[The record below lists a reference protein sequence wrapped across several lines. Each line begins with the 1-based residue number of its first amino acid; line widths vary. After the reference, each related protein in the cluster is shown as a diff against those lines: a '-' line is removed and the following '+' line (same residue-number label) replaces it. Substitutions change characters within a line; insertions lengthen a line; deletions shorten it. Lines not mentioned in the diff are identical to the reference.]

1 MKITVIHGQSHK
13 GSTYNIAKMLYDKL
27 EGDVTEFFLPRDFSS
42 FCVGCNSC
50 FKKSEKLC
58 PHYESLNPITSAID
72 NADVI
77 IFASPV
83 YVYHVT
89 AAMKTLLDHYGYRW
103 MIHRPEESMFRK
115 QVVCISTAAGG
126 GMKETTK
133 DIADSTF
140 FWGVAKTY
148 RIGFAVREVTWND
161 VNENIKE
168 KIKKQI
174 YSLANKIKKDYGNI
188 KPSIKT
194 KMLFY
199 LMRKLHQKKKIT
211 ENDYNYCKEKGWLDN
226 KRPWIK

>member
-1 MKITVIHGQSHK
+1 MKITVIHGQNHK
-13 GSTYNIAKMLYDKL
+13 GSTYNAAKMLYDKL
-27 EGDVTEFFLPRDFSS
+27 EGDVTEFFLPRDFNS
-42 FCVGCNSC
+42 FCVGCNNC

-58 PHYESLNPITSAID
+58 PHYESLTPITSAMD
-72 NADVI
+72 NADII

-161 VNENIKE
+161 VSEDIKE

-174 YSLANKIKKDYGNI
+174 YSLSKKIKKDYGHI

-211 ENDYNYCKEKGWLDN
+211 ENDYNYWKEKGWLKD
-226 KRPWIK
+226 KRPW

>member
-42 FCVGCNSC
+42 FCVGCSSC

-58 PHYESLNPITSAID
+58 PHYESLQPITSAID
-72 NADVI
+72 NADII

-174 YSLANKIKKDYGNI
+174 YSLANKIKKDYSNI
-188 KPSIKT
+188 KPYIKT

-211 ENDYNYCKEKGWLDN
+211 ENDYNYWKEKGWLDS

>member
-1 MKITVIHGQSHK
+1 MKITVIHGQNHN
-13 GSTYNIAKMLYDKL
+13 GSTYNAAKMLYDKL
-27 EGDVTEFFLPRDFSS
+27 GGDVTEFFLPRDFNY
-42 FCVGCNSC
+42 FCVGCNNC

-58 PHYESLNPITSAID
+58 PHYETLSPITSAMD
-72 NADVI
+72 NADII

-103 MIHRPEESMFRK
+103 MIHRPEESMFKK

-161 VNENIKE
+161 VSEDIKE

-211 ENDYNYCKEKGWLDN
+211 ENDYNYWQEKGWLKD
-226 KRPWIK
+226 KRPW

>member
-1 MKITVIHGQSHK
+1 MKITVIHGQNHK
-13 GSTYNIAKMLYDKL
+13 GSTYNAAKMLYDKL
-27 EGDVTEFFLPRDFSS
+27 DGDVTEFFLPRDFNS
-42 FCVGCNSC
+42 FCVGCNNC

-58 PHYESLNPITSAID
+58 PHYEALSSIASAID
-72 NADVI
+72 NADII

-148 RIGFAVREVTWND
+148 KIGFAVREVTWND
-161 VNENIKE
+161 VNEDIKE
-168 KIKKQI
+168 KIRKQI

-188 KPSIKT
+188 KLSIKT

-211 ENDYNYCKEKGWLDN
+211 ENDYNYWKEKGWLKD
-226 KRPWIK
+226 KRPW

>member
-1 MKITVIHGQSHK
+1 MKITVIHGQNHK
-13 GSTYNIAKMLYDKL
+13 GSTYNAAKMLYDKL
-27 EGDVTEFFLPRDFSS
+27 DGEVTEFFLPRDFNS
-42 FCVGCNSC
+42 FCVGCNNC

-58 PHYESLNPITSAID
+58 PHYESLTPITSAMD
-72 NADVI
+72 NADII

-140 FWGVAKTY
+140 FWGIAKTY

-161 VNENIKE
+161 VSEDIKE

-174 YSLANKIKKDYGNI
+174 YSLANKIKKDYDNI
-188 KPSIKT
+188 KPTIKT

-211 ENDYNYCKEKGWLDN
+211 ENDYNYWQEKGWLKD
-226 KRPWIK
+226 KRPW

>member
-1 MKITVIHGQSHK
+1 M
-13 GSTYNIAKMLYDKL
+13 
-27 EGDVTEFFLPRDFSS
+27 
-42 FCVGCNSC
+42 
-50 FKKSEKLC
+50 
-58 PHYESLNPITSAID
+58 
-72 NADVI
+72 
-77 IFASPV
+77 
-83 YVYHVT
+83 YHVK

-133 DIADSTF
+133 DIADSIF

-194 KMLFY
+194 KMLVY
-199 LMRKLHQKKKIT
+199 LMKKLHQKKKIT
-211 ENDYNYCKEKGWLDN
+211 ENDYNYWKEKGWLDN

>member
-1 MKITVIHGQSHK
+1 MKITVIHGQNHK
-13 GSTYNIAKMLYDKL
+13 GSTYNAAKMLYDKL
-27 EGDVTEFFLPRDFSS
+27 DGDVTEFFLPRDFNS
-42 FCVGCNSC
+42 FCVGCNNC

-58 PHYESLNPITSAID
+58 PHYEALSSITSAID
-72 NADVI
+72 NADII

-148 RIGFAVREVTWND
+148 KIGFAVREVTWND
-161 VNENIKE
+161 VNEDIKE
-168 KIKKQI
+168 KIRKQI

-188 KPSIKT
+188 KLSIKT

-211 ENDYNYCKEKGWLDN
+211 ENDYNYWKEKGWLKD
-226 KRPWIK
+226 KRPW

>member
-1 MKITVIHGQSHK
+1 M
-13 GSTYNIAKMLYDKL
+13 
-27 EGDVTEFFLPRDFSS
+27 
-42 FCVGCNSC
+42 
-50 FKKSEKLC
+50 
-58 PHYESLNPITSAID
+58 
-72 NADVI
+72 
-77 IFASPV
+77 
-83 YVYHVT
+83 YHVT

-188 KPSIKT
+188 KT
-194 KMLFY
+194 FY
-199 LMRKLHQKKKIT
+199 KNKDAFLLDEKIASKKENHRK
-211 ENDYNYCKEKGWLDN
+211 
-226 KRPWIK
+226 

>member
-1 MKITVIHGQSHK
+1 MKITVIHGQNHK
-13 GSTYNIAKMLYDKL
+13 GSTYNAAKMLYDKL
-27 EGDVTEFFLPRDFSS
+27 DADVTEFFLPRDFNS
-42 FCVGCNSC
+42 FCVGCNNC

-58 PHYESLNPITSAID
+58 PHYEALSPITSAID
-72 NADVI
+72 NADII

-148 RIGFAVREVTWND
+148 KIGFAVREVTWND
-161 VNENIKE
+161 VNEDIKE
-168 KIKKQI
+168 KIRKQI

-188 KPSIKT
+188 KLSIKT

-211 ENDYNYCKEKGWLDN
+211 ENDYNYWKEKGWLKD
-226 KRPWIK
+226 KRPW

>member
-1 MKITVIHGQSHK
+1 MKITVIHGQNHK
-13 GSTYNIAKMLYDKL
+13 GSTYNAAKMLYDKL
-27 EGDVTEFFLPRDFSS
+27 DGDVTEFFLPRDFNS
-42 FCVGCNSC
+42 FCVGCNNC

-58 PHYESLNPITSAID
+58 PHYESLSPITSAMD
-72 NADVI
+72 NADII

-140 FWGVAKTY
+140 FWGAAKTY

-161 VNENIKE
+161 VSEDIKE

-174 YSLANKIKKDYGNI
+174 YSLADKIKKDYGNI

-211 ENDYNYCKEKGWLDN
+211 ENDYNYWKEKGWLKD
-226 KRPWIK
+226 KRPW

>member
-1 MKITVIHGQSHK
+1 M
-13 GSTYNIAKMLYDKL
+13 
-27 EGDVTEFFLPRDFSS
+27 
-42 FCVGCNSC
+42 
-50 FKKSEKLC
+50 
-58 PHYESLNPITSAID
+58 
-72 NADVI
+72 
-77 IFASPV
+77 
-83 YVYHVT
+83 YHVT

-174 YSLANKIKKDYGNI
+174 YSLANKIKKRLWQY
-188 KPSIKT
+188 KA
-194 KMLFY
+194 FY
-199 LMRKLHQKKKIT
+199 KNKDAFLLDEKIASKKENHRK
-211 ENDYNYCKEKGWLDN
+211 
-226 KRPWIK
+226 